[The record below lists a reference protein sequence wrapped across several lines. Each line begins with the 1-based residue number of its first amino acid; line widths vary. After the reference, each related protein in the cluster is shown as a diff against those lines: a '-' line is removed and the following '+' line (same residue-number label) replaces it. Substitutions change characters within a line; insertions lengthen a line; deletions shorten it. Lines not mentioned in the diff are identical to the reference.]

1 LLLLHLPIN
10 PPLILLNKFQTDK
23 KPYSDTAKIMPNMT
37 KSLYRFL
44 LLLVN
49 NKEQMQRLQDYA
61 AARIAHHQKL
71 LETAKD
77 HHRILEIQGAIAELR
92 RFETQ

>member
-1 LLLLHLPIN
+1 
-10 PPLILLNKFQTDK
+10 
-23 KPYSDTAKIMPNMT
+23 MT

-49 NKEQMQRLQDYA
+49 NKEQMQRLQDSA
-61 AARIAHHQKL
+61 VARVAHHQKL
-71 LETAKD
+71 LETTKD

-92 RFETQ
+92 RFETLRDEVTEGSK